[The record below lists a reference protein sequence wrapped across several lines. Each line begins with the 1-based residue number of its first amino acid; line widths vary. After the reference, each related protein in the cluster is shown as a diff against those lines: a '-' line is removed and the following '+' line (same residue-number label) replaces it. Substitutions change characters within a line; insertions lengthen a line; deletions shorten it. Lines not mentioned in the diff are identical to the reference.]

1 MHPALLRILCV
12 LCLAVPLPA
21 EQPRRP
27 LDPFEDIRAWTAAPS
42 DGVTLSLA
50 PVRGHQGGALRMT
63 LDFKGGAGYAAM
75 RRPLPLHLP
84 ANYEISFW
92 LRGDCPPNTLEF
104 KLVDGS
110 GENVWWVPK
119 RDFRFPSRW
128 TRMVIKKR
136 HVEFA
141 WGPAGGGEP
150 DRIAALEL
158 AVTAGSGGRGWVE
171 IDDLSIREL
180 PAPTPAGR
188 PPVASAS
195 GSQPAH
201 PPAFALDGQDGSAW
215 RSATARGWFQLD
227 FQAPRELGGLVLLTD
242 PEDFATDYEILASD
256 DGRAWRSLRKIR
268 QGAGGSRPLAL
279 PETET
284 RFLRLACTRTSRGR
298 GWGLREVAVQ
308 PLAFAATP
316 NRFIEAV
323 AQAAPRGDYP
333 RCFVGEQP
341 YWTILGVDGGPDT
354 GLLSEDGAIEPRS
367 GAASVEPFL
376 WSRGRLLRWS
386 EVEVGQSLAQNY
398 LPIPSVDWKTAG
410 LALKVTA
417 FGAGTPAAP
426 VIRSRYRVT
435 NLGMEPWG
443 GSLFLALRP
452 FQVNPPIQ
460 FLGAPGGVSP
470 IHDLRIQ
477 GRTVRVD
484 RKPFLW
490 SSSPPDGFGATAF
503 DGGSILEFLHRGQLP
518 PDAQVQDP
526 TGLASGALRYDLEL
540 APGQFHDLFI
550 DLPVRPDSAP
560 PLDGFEASLAATTA
574 RWEEKLNRVTFNL
587 PDPAVLDVL
596 RSCLAHI
603 LISRRGPALQP
614 GTRSYTR
621 SWIRDGALISAGL
634 LRLGHPQPVRDFIAW
649 YSPYLFPSGKV
660 PCVVDKRGADPVP
673 EHDSHGEF
681 IYLVA
686 EYDRFQ
692 RDTALLGQTWPQVRK
707 AWSYLDH
714 LIQQRRTPEYQKGDK
729 AVFYGL
735 VPESISHEGYS
746 SKPRHSYWDDF
757 FTLRGLKDAGEL
769 AARMGDPGLQ
779 QAYRTAE
786 ERFRADFMA
795 SIRHSMAQH
804 GIAYIPGCAELGDFD
819 ATSTTVGLSPG
830 GELASL
836 PRGSAEATFE
846 TFYQRFLER
855 RAGRITDDRYTP
867 YETRIIG
874 SFFQLGWAERGH
886 ELIDF
891 YLQDLRPRA
900 WNQWPEVVQRGYRTP
915 VFLGDLPHAWVGSD
929 FIRSFLTGFAYER
942 EQDRSLVLGAGLRE
956 TWLRSRDG
964 AGVDR
969 LRVAGGEISF
979 QAKAEPGQVRYRV
992 SGTLDLPPGGI
1003 VLRWPFAG
1011 TFSEVAVNGRP
1022 LAVPPGLEVVLRE
1035 LPAEVVMRR
1044 SIQPRNGRPVP

>member
-1 MHPALLRILCV
+1 MHPALLRILCI
-12 LCLAVPLPA
+12 LCLAVPLQAGP
-21 EQPRRP
+21 PWRT
-27 LDPFEDIRAWTAAPS
+27 LDAFEDVRAWTAAPS
-42 DGVTLSLA
+42 DGVALSLA

-75 RRPLPLHLP
+75 RRPLPLQLP

-92 LRGDCPPNTLEF
+92 LRGNCPPNTLEF

-150 DRIAALEL
+150 ERIAALEL

-171 IDDLSIREL
+171 IDALAIREL
-180 PAPTPAGR
+180 PALKAADP

-195 GSQPAH
+195 EALPAH
-201 PPAFALDGQDGSAW
+201 PPALASDGRSDSAW
-215 RSATARGWFQLD
+215 RSAAAQGWFQLD
-227 FQAPRELGGLVLLTD
+227 FQAPRELGGLVLHWD
-242 PEDFATDYEILASD
+242 ADDFATDYEVQASD
-256 DGRAWRSLRKIR
+256 DGRSWRSLHRVR
-268 QGAGGSRPLAL
+268 HGAGGSRPLAL

-298 GWGLREVAVQ
+298 GWGLREVEVQ

-323 AQAAPRGDYP
+323 AKAAPRGDFP
-333 RCFVGEQP
+333 RCFIGEQP
-341 YWTILGVDGGPDT
+341 YWTLLGVDGGPDT
-354 GLLSEDGAIEPRS
+354 GLLGEDGALEPHS

-376 WSRGRLLRWS
+376 WSGGRLLRWS
-386 EVEVGQSLAQNY
+386 DVVVSQSLAQNH
-398 LPIPSVDWKTAG
+398 LPIPSVDWKTDG

-417 FGAGTPAAP
+417 FGTGATSAP
-426 VIRSRYRVT
+426 VLRSRYRVT
-435 NLGMEPWG
+435 NRGPEPWTG
-443 GSLFLALRP
+443 ALFLALRP

-470 IHDLRIQ
+470 IRRLDLK
-477 GRTVRVD
+477 GRTVRID
-484 RKPFLW
+484 RRPFLW
-490 SSSPPDGFGATAF
+490 SATAPDGFGASAF
-503 DGGSILEFLHRGQLP
+503 DRGSVTEFLHRGQLP
-518 PDAQVQDP
+518 PDRQAQDP
-526 TGLASGALRYDLEL
+526 TGLASGALRYDLVL
-540 APGQFHDLFI
+540 APGQSRDVYI
-550 DLPVRPDSAP
+550 DLPVRPESLAP
-560 PLDGFEASLAATTA
+560 RDAFEAGLAAATA
-574 RWEEKLNRVTFNL
+574 TWAEKLNRVTFNL
-587 PDPAVLDVL
+587 PDPAVVDVL

-634 LRLGHPQPVRDFIAW
+634 LRLGHPQPVREFIDW
-649 YSPYLFPSGKV
+649 YSPYLFASGKV

-692 RDTALLGQTWPQVRK
+692 RDAALLGRNWPQVRR
-707 AWSYLDH
+707 AWSYLDQ
-714 LIQQRRTPEYQKGDK
+714 LIQQRRTPEYQQGDK
-729 AVFYGL
+729 AVFFGL

-746 SKPRHSYWDDF
+746 AKPRHSYWDDF

-795 SIRHSMAQH
+795 SIRRSMAQH
-804 GIAYIPGCAELGDFD
+804 RIDYIPGCAELGDFD
-819 ATSTTVGLSPG
+819 ATSTTIGLSPG

-846 TFYQRFLER
+846 AFYQRFLER
-855 RAGRITDDRYTP
+855 KAGRVADDRYTP

-956 TWLRSRDG
+956 AWLRSPGG
-964 AGVDR
+964 AGVAG
-969 LRVAGGEISF
+969 LRVAGGTISF
-979 QAKAEPGQVRYRV
+979 QARAEPGQVSYQV

-1003 VLRWPFAG
+1003 VVPWPLAG
-1011 TFSEVAVNGRP
+1011 TFAEVTVNGRP
-1022 LAVPPGLEVVLRE
+1022 LPLPAGREVVLRA

-1044 SIQPRNGRPVP
+1044 SVQP